1 MMDMLVIADIIL
13 IDSFRTYADGAD
25 VDYLIRFSS
34 SLILCLNSLDSWTA
48 GPTCDQSMMVNL
60 FAVRL
65 VDDEDNVDDD
75 EGGHLLAAQ
84 LVHGLVE
91 LRDVLLQLPLA
102 WTAEVLQ
109 KIF

>member
-1 MMDMLVIADIIL
+1 
-13 IDSFRTYADGAD
+13 
-25 VDYLIRFSS
+25 
-34 SLILCLNSLDSWTA
+34 
-48 GPTCDQSMMVNL
+48 MMVNL

-65 VDDEDNVDDD
+65 VDDEDDGDDVDDD

-102 WTAEVLQ
+102 
-109 KIF
+109 

>member
-1 MMDMLVIADIIL
+1 
-13 IDSFRTYADGAD
+13 
-25 VDYLIRFSS
+25 
-34 SLILCLNSLDSWTA
+34 
-48 GPTCDQSMMVNL
+48 MMVNL

-65 VDDEDNVDDD
+65 VDDEDNGDDVDDVDDD

-102 WTAEVLQ
+102 
-109 KIF
+109 

>member
-1 MMDMLVIADIIL
+1 
-13 IDSFRTYADGAD
+13 
-25 VDYLIRFSS
+25 
-34 SLILCLNSLDSWTA
+34 
-48 GPTCDQSMMVNL
+48 MMVNL

-65 VDDEDNVDDD
+65 VDDEDDGDDDDDD

-102 WTAEVLQ
+102 
-109 KIF
+109 

>member
-1 MMDMLVIADIIL
+1 MVLTV
-13 IDSFRTYADGAD
+13 GAD
-25 VDYLIRFSS
+25 ADYLIRFSS

-60 FAVRL
+60 FAVQL
-65 VDDEDNVDDD
+65 VDGEDNGDDVDDD

>member
-1 MMDMLVIADIIL
+1 
-13 IDSFRTYADGAD
+13 
-25 VDYLIRFSS
+25 
-34 SLILCLNSLDSWTA
+34 
-48 GPTCDQSMMVNL
+48 MVNL

-75 EGGHLLAAQ
+75 ESGHLLATQ

-102 WTAEVLQ
+102 
-109 KIF
+109 

>member
-1 MMDMLVIADIIL
+1 MMA
-13 IDSFRTYADGAD
+13 
-25 VDYLIRFSS
+25 
-34 SLILCLNSLDSWTA
+34 
-48 GPTCDQSMMVNL
+48 NL

-65 VDDEDNVDDD
+65 VDDEYNGDDVDDD

-102 WTAEVLQ
+102 
-109 KIF
+109 

>member
-1 MMDMLVIADIIL
+1 
-13 IDSFRTYADGAD
+13 
-25 VDYLIRFSS
+25 
-34 SLILCLNSLDSWTA
+34 
-48 GPTCDQSMMVNL
+48 MMVNH

-65 VDDEDNVDDD
+65 VDDEDNGDDVDDD

-102 WTAEVLQ
+102 
-109 KIF
+109 

>member
-1 MMDMLVIADIIL
+1 
-13 IDSFRTYADGAD
+13 
-25 VDYLIRFSS
+25 
-34 SLILCLNSLDSWTA
+34 
-48 GPTCDQSMMVNL
+48 MMVDL

-65 VDDEDNVDDD
+65 VDDEDNVDDVDDD

-102 WTAEVLQ
+102 
-109 KIF
+109 

>member
-1 MMDMLVIADIIL
+1 M
-13 IDSFRTYADGAD
+13 T
-25 VDYLIRFSS
+25 
-34 SLILCLNSLDSWTA
+34 
-48 GPTCDQSMMVNL
+48 VNL

-65 VDDEDNVDDD
+65 VDDEDNGDYDDDD

-102 WTAEVLQ
+102 
-109 KIF
+109 

>member
-1 MMDMLVIADIIL
+1 
-13 IDSFRTYADGAD
+13 
-25 VDYLIRFSS
+25 
-34 SLILCLNSLDSWTA
+34 
-48 GPTCDQSMMVNL
+48 MVNL

-65 VDDEDNVDDD
+65 VDDEDNGDDDDDD

-102 WTAEVLQ
+102 
-109 KIF
+109 